1 MVVKRIVNI
10 GGNLTGEVICGRRR
24 EQKKSLLLSL
34 KLLNAG
40 LLCVAHTS
48 SVFLF
53 VQQWSS
59 TISSSIVEAG

>member
-1 MVVKRIVNI
+1 MW
-10 GGNLTGEVICGRRR
+10 
-24 EQKKSLLLSL
+24 KKSLLLSL